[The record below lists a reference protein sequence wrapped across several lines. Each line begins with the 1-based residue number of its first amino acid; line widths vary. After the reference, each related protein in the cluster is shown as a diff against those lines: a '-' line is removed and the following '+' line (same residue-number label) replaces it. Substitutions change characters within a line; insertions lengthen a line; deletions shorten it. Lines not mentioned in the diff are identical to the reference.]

1 MRANTIRFLL
11 QGLKA
16 VAIFAFLAVM
26 PLIEPH
32 TGIGFSYNAEEARS
46 LAGDLLQS
54 SIVGLVGAAVV
65 WFTPNKG

>member
-16 VAIFAFLAVM
+16 VAIFGFLTGAPYLQAF
-26 PLIEPH
+26 
-32 TGIGFSYNAEEARS
+32 TGIGFSYSTEVAVGI
-46 LAGDLLQS
+46 AGELLQN
-54 SIVGLVGAAVV
+54 SIVGLAGAAVV